1 MRTCLLII
9 VALLTCG
16 FTFREAVQSIAQHSA
31 VVALQRNAQAVRH
44 EGVQRSAW
52 SEPVIKFNAKNLS
65 PAWFTGKTTPMSGFD
80 VSIMQK
86 IPLTGR
92 YQHIHKAFVAAEQ
105 GLQAQA
111 ENHQRELLRSL
122 WQILI
127 TERRLSAEHKIL
139 QENRGWLLK
148 TLKVAE
154 QLYTNGKSTRR
165 AVLDIQIREAEVR
178 TALSNKA
185 QARHEQLAKLQYLI
199 GQRTEI
205 DPASIPWQL
214 LDSTASGNGAQDY
227 KEQALQHAVQAK
239 RTQAQA
245 QRTARIPDLTLAAAY
260 RPNFDGH
267 GNFFT
272 FSLSLPLPLTANRS
286 AAYAK
291 SLQAQQQAELQ
302 LDTYRSFRNSE
313 LDFLQQR
320 STKIIAELQ
329 ILRGETQKFARDSRR
344 LAFISYRHGDATYAE
359 LLQSELQLQNIL
371 LKQAALQAQLAGTHL
386 KHRYLKGAT
395 LHE

>member
-9 VALLTCG
+9 IALLVSG
-16 FTFREAVQSIAQHSA
+16 FTFRAAVQSIAQHPA
-31 VVALQRNAQAVRH
+31 VVALRRNAQAVQH

-52 SEPVIKFNAKNLS
+52 SEPVIKLSAKNLS
-65 PAWFTGKTTPMSGFD
+65 QAWFTGKTTPMSGFD
-80 VSIMQK
+80 VGVMQK

-105 GLQAQA
+105 GMEAQA
-111 ENHQRELLRSL
+111 ENHKRELLRSL

-127 TERRLSAEHKIL
+127 TERRLSVEHKIL
-139 QENRGWLLK
+139 QENRVWLRK

-185 QARHEQLAKLQYLI
+185 QARHEQLAKLQYLT

-245 QRTARIPDLTLAAAY
+245 QRSARIPDLTLAAAY

-272 FSLSLPLPLTANRS
+272 FSLSLPLPLTANRR

-329 ILRGETQKFARDSRR
+329 IFARRNTK
-344 LAFISYRHGDATYAE
+344 ICP
-359 LLQSELQLQNIL
+359 
-371 LKQAALQAQLAGTHL
+371 
-386 KHRYLKGAT
+386 
-395 LHE
+395 